1 LASQFEEVTGMAD
14 ATRRAKIERDPAPEE
29 ETEEGVVNDSLGTV
43 DPADFTGLDETKP
56 VEEEGAHSS
65 ED

>member
-1 LASQFEEVTGMAD
+1 MAD
-14 ATRRAKIERDPAPEE
+14 ATKRSKFERDPDPEE
-29 ETEEGVVNDSLGTV
+29 ETEEGLVNDSLGTV
-43 DPADFTGLDETKP
+43 SPADFSGLDEKKP